1 MNKIINFCIF
11 AALSYSE
18 MKRRTFSPGGI
29 HPPQLKSTAGSRII
43 AVDAPVSIVLPL
55 GQHIGRGAISVV
67 GKGDRVEAGQPVA
80 VAGPDGVSAAV
91 HTPFSGRVSA
101 IGQKRDSR
109 GLPVESVSI
118 DVEPGQS
125 VADVDRPLA
134 DVGPVGLGDV
144 VKAASDAGIVG
155 LGGAAFPTAF
165 KIGGCEGLAID
176 AVVING
182 AECEPVLTCDDA
194 MMRVHPDEIVAGAR
208 LIKSAVGAT
217 RVIIGVE
224 LNKPEAIF
232 RLQEAS
238 AAHGDV
244 SVVGLQTKYPQG
256 GERQLVQAVTGRYI
270 AQGCLPMTVG
280 VVVQNVSTAR
290 ALYRA
295 MAFGEPLVNRIVT
308 VAGEAIGRPGNYL
321 VPIGMSV
328 AELLGQAGADLDR
341 IDKLVAGGPM
351 MGRVIEYIDGPVTK
365 SMSAVLALS
374 GNDAFRR
381 RVEPCVRCGR
391 CVDVCPNVLEPYL
404 IATYGRLGRVDDAAE
419 AGALMCMECGSC
431 SYVCPSSRPITDMI
445 RVAKYLIRKSRK

>member
-1 MNKIINFCIF
+1 MEQSLLWAKV
-11 AALSYSE
+11 
-18 MKRRTFSPGGI
+18 T
-29 HPPQLKSTAGSRII
+29 GSR
-43 AVDAPVSIVLPL
+43 PVSRWLWQV
-55 GQHIGRGAISVV
+55 
-67 GKGDRVEAGQPVA
+67 
-80 VAGPDGVSAAV
+80 DGVSAAV

-144 VKAASDAGIVG
+144 VKVASDAGIVG

-176 AVVING
+176 TVVING

-256 GERQLVQAVTGRYI
+256 GERQIVQAVTGRYI
-270 AQGCLPMTVG
+270 AQGCLPMAAG

-295 MAFGEPLVNRIVT
+295 MAFGEPLANRIVT

-328 AELLGQAGADLDR
+328 AELLWQAGADIDR
-341 IDKLVAGGPM
+341 IDKLVAGG
-351 MGRVIEYIDGPVTK
+351 YDGACDRIYRWIGDKIHV
-365 SMSAVLALS
+365 
-374 GNDAFRR
+374 G
-381 RVEPCVRCGR
+381 G
-391 CVDVCPNVLEPYL
+391 
-404 IATYGRLGRVDDAAE
+404 
-419 AGALMCMECGSC
+419 AGFVGQ
-431 SYVCPSSRPITDMI
+431 
-445 RVAKYLIRKSRK
+445 

>member
-1 MNKIINFCIF
+1 M
-11 AALSYSE
+11 
-18 MKRRTFSPGGI
+18 
-29 HPPQLKSTAGSRII
+29 
-43 AVDAPVSIVLPL
+43 
-55 GQHIGRGAISVV
+55 
-67 GKGDRVEAGQPVA
+67 
-80 VAGPDGVSAAV
+80 
-91 HTPFSGRVSA
+91 
-101 IGQKRDSR
+101 
-109 GLPVESVSI
+109 
-118 DVEPGQS
+118 
-125 VADVDRPLA
+125 ADVDRTLA

-165 KIGGCEGLAID
+165 KIGGCNGLAID
-176 AVVING
+176 TVVING

-194 MMRVHPDEIVAGAR
+194 MMRVHPDEIVAGTR

-374 GNDAFRR
+374 GNDAFRH

>member
-1 MNKIINFCIF
+1 M
-11 AALSYSE
+11 
-18 MKRRTFSPGGI
+18 
-29 HPPQLKSTAGSRII
+29 
-43 AVDAPVSIVLPL
+43 
-55 GQHIGRGAISVV
+55 SV
-67 GKGDRVEAGQPVA
+67 
-80 VAGPDGVSAAV
+80 
-91 HTPFSGRVSA
+91 
-101 IGQKRDSR
+101 
-109 GLPVESVSI
+109 
-118 DVEPGQS
+118 
-125 VADVDRPLA
+125 
-134 DVGPVGLGDV
+134 VGLGDV

-165 KIGGCEGLAID
+165 KIGGCNGLAID
-176 AVVING
+176 TVVING

-194 MMRVHPDEIVAGAR
+194 MMRVHPDEIVAGTR

-341 IDKLVAGGPM
+341 IDKLVAGG
-351 MGRVIEYIDGPVTK
+351 YDG
-365 SMSAVLALS
+365 AC
-374 GNDAFRR
+374 DRIYR
-381 RVEPCVRCGR
+381 
-391 CVDVCPNVLEPYL
+391 
-404 IATYGRLGRVDDAAE
+404 
-419 AGALMCMECGSC
+419 
-431 SYVCPSSRPITDMI
+431 
-445 RVAKYLIRKSRK
+445 